1 MTNKKNTPKDY
12 NDRFKKQGYN
22 PNKVQE
28 RVVAGDTEYNIMDGT
43 TEEDRNT
50 LVDFI
55 KNNLRYIGIL
65 TVLGAMYFN
74 TNCMQDKEVDNLQC
88 ESNISGAMIDCKKQK
103 LENYI
108 LARCDA
114 CLDDCGEY
122 NKNTC
127 KDGQNK

>member
-1 MTNKKNTPKDY
+1 MNNKPTDYKDKY
-12 NDRFKKQGYN
+12 KKQGYN

-28 RVVAGDTEYNIMDGT
+28 KIVAGNTEYNIMEGT

-65 TVLGAMYFN
+65 SVLGALYFVGDC
-74 TNCMQDKEVDNLQC
+74 TQKEEIKDVNCK
-88 ESNISGAMIDCKKQK
+88 SNISGRMIDCKA
-103 LENYI
+103 ERIESYI
-108 LARCDA
+108 LTRCDM

-127 KDGQNK
+127 KDELNK